1 MVVGGDRKI
10 LLKDPEMV
18 VRPNPELRR
27 IVYFIP
33 YGSCG
38 KLRLYHGRERG
49 SR

>member
-10 LLKDPEMV
+10 LLKDPERV
-18 VRPNPELRR
+18 VRPIQNSGGLF
-27 IVYFIP
+27 FIP